1 MAPSITGLKQVAQR
15 APNLPVAV
23 AFYRDVLGL
32 EHQATFDPPGL
43 AFFDLGDGTRLLLDA
58 AEAVSPA
65 ILYFAVD
72 DIEAAAADLEA
83 AGVAFEAAPHCLH
96 THDGTFDEAGVE
108 EWMAFFRDP
117 AGNLLALA
125 SRVPPG

>member
-1 MAPSITGLKQVAQR
+1 VITGLKQVAQR
-15 APNLPVAV
+15 APDLAEAV

-32 EHQATFDPPGL
+32 RHQATFDPPGL

-58 AEAVSPA
+58 NENVTPS

-72 DIEAAAADLEA
+72 DIQAAADELRGKGVVLEA
-83 AGVAFEAAPHCLH
+83 DPHPLH
-96 THDGTFDEAGVE
+96 THDGTFDAEGVT

-117 AGNLLALA
+117 AGNILALA
-125 SRVPPG
+125 SRVEAR